1 VNEALREEL
10 LRMREEDLNLRAEL
24 VRDGSLFHG
33 YAERMAEL
41 HRRHNQRMRAILAE
55 HGWPGRSLVSED
67 ANAAAWLVLQHAILD
82 PHLMRSA
89 VPMID
94 RAVQAGETDAKY
106 LAFLVDRIRMLEGH
120 PQIYG
125 TQYDWDAEGEL
136 SPLPIDE
143 PALVDERRRTVGLET
158 LAENTRRLRAQAKS
172 EGDSPPKNY
181 DQRQREAADWA
192 RSIGWRT

>member
-1 VNEALREEL
+1 
-10 LRMREEDLNLRAEL
+10 
-24 VRDGSLFHG
+24 
-33 YAERMAEL
+33 
-41 HRRHNQRMRAILAE
+41 
-55 HGWPGRSLVSED
+55 
-67 ANAAAWLVLQHAILD
+67 
-82 PHLMRSA
+82 MRSA

-106 LAFLVDRIRMLEGH
+106 LAFLVDRIRTLEGH

-125 TQYDWDAEGEL
+125 TQYDWDAAGEL

-181 DQRQREAADWA
+181 DQRRREAADWA
-192 RSIGWRT
+192 RSVGWRT